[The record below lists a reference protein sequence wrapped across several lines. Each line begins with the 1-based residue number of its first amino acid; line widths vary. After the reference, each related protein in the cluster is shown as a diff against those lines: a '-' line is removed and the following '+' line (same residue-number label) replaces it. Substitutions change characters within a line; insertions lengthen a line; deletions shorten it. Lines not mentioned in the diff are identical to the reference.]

1 MKIKWLLAAS
11 AVVFALQMSSSASAF
26 QCPTRIAAAEAAI
39 DKATADM
46 KSVMGQ
52 MPQEQMA
59 LVHALLDD
67 AKMHLN
73 GGMHNHEKP
82 QGAYDHARAV
92 GKANAAIAYAEAAE
106 MLQAHYMKQ

>member
-11 AVVFALQMSSSASAF
+11 AVVFVLQMSSSASAF
-26 QCPTRIAAAEAAI
+26 ECPNRFAAAEAALG
-39 DKATADM
+39 KATENM
-46 KSVMGQ
+46 MSVMEQ

-67 AKMHLN
+67 AKTHLN
-73 GGMHNHEKP
+73 SARHNHEKP

-92 GKANAAIAYAEAAE
+92 AKANAAISYAEAAE
-106 MLQAHYMKQ
+106 TLQAHYMKQ

>member
-1 MKIKWLLAAS
+1 MRIKWLLAVSVA
-11 AVVFALQMSSSASAF
+11 VFALQMTSSASAF
-26 QCPTRIAAAEAAI
+26 QCPVRFAAAEAAI
-39 DKATADM
+39 DKATANM
-46 KSVMGQ
+46 KGAMDQ
-52 MPQEQMA
+52 MPKEQMG
-59 LVHALLDD
+59 LVHALIDD

-106 MLQAHYMKQ
+106 LLQAHYMK

>member
-1 MKIKWLLAAS
+1 MRIKWLLAAS
-11 AVVFALQMSSSASAF
+11 AAVFALHMSSTASAF
-26 QCPTRIAAAEAAI
+26 QCPTRFAAAEAAI
-39 DKATADM
+39 DKATENM

-52 MPQEQMA
+52 MPQEQMG

-67 AKMHLN
+67 AKQHLH
-73 GGMHNHEKP
+73 GGKHNHEKP

-106 MLQAHYMKQ
+106 LLQAHYMKQ

>member
-1 MKIKWLLAAS
+1 MRIKWLLAAS
-11 AVVFALQMSSSASAF
+11 AALFALQISSSASAF
-26 QCPTRIAAAEAAI
+26 QCPNRFAAAEAALG
-39 DKATADM
+39 KATKNM
-46 KSVMGQ
+46 MSVMEQ

-73 GGMHNHEKP
+73 GAVHNHEKP

-92 GKANAAIAYAEAAE
+92 GKANAAISYAEAAE
-106 MLQAHYMKQ
+106 MLQAHYMK